1 MSLVFFSF
9 NSVFFFFFFFNDT
22 ATTEIYTLSLHD
34 ALPISGEVV
43 VVTQFGDPV
52 RVETTPGL
60 KLKYPSPV
68 QSVTRLDRRLF
79 VLVPPPREFLTLG
92 KKSIVASGFIVWRI
106 ADPRRF
112 MQTVFDRSGAE
123 SRLGDI
129 LFAELGAALG
139 GAPFSAFVSI

>member
-1 MSLVFFSF
+1 
-9 NSVFFFFFFFNDT
+9 
-22 ATTEIYTLSLHD
+22 
-34 ALPISGEVV
+34 
-43 VVTQFGDPV
+43 
-52 RVETTPGL
+52 
-60 KLKYPSPV
+60 
-68 QSVTRLDRRLF
+68 DRRLF

-139 GAPFSAFVSI
+139 GAPFSAFVSTAPGEYRAEEVLAAATREYRAVAQRHHRLDLGHVRPPPLHLPPP